1 MAKKVQERHREKKE
15 FLEAKPEELR
25 WRCSPSL
32 FPFDTTEER
41 HGVVGFINQER
52 AYQALTLGVRMPEGG
67 YNIFV
72 SGPPETG
79 RRTMVQA
86 YLEEMAAR
94 ESTPPDLCYV
104 YNFEDP
110 NKPKAISL
118 PAGKGTLL
126 AKDMESLVR
135 DLKTKLPETLQSKDY
150 EGRLTPIL
158 KKSQEEQEGLFE
170 QLKQRALKRGLMI
183 QSTKTGIE
191 VIHLLENRP
200 ISQEEFEQLP
210 DEKRKEI
217 LENQEEIEELI
228 RSFLRKIKELQQKAK
243 ERIEKVNED
252 VISFIVQPLFDDL
265 MSKYGGISDVAKYLE
280 EVRAHIL
287 SNIRDFLPSS
297 ETPLPFPTPE
307 KSFSEYSVNVIVD
320 NGHLTGAPVIFET
333 NPTYYNL
340 FGKIE
345 KKPYLGGLYS
355 DFTMIRAGSLH
366 RANGGYLLVYAREVL
381 MNPGTYDALK
391 RAIKFCQITIED
403 LAETLGLIP
412 TTGLKPE
419 PIPLRVKVIMIG
431 SPYIYHLLSTYDEDF
446 HRTFKVRADF
456 DSVMENNE
464 RYLRSLY
471 HFVIRV
477 IREDGL
483 LPMSATGVA
492 RLAEH
497 MVRMSGTKDKLTARF
512 GAIRDVIRE
521 ASFYA
526 EQWGAKVI
534 TSDHIQ
540 HALEQ
545 RVYRS
550 NLIEEKILEMIRKNQ
565 ILLDVRGK
573 AVGQVNGLSVYQI
586 GDFSFGRPSR
596 ITAQTFVGQSGVVDI
611 EREVELS
618 GPVHQKGVL
627 ILSGFLG
634 GRFAQNFPLTLSAT
648 LCFEQSYTEVEGDSA
663 SAAELF
669 ALLSRLSNIPL
680 RQDIAVTGS
689 INQNGEI
696 QPIGGV
702 NEKIEGFFKTCKL
715 TGLTGSQGVII
726 PRQNLQD
733 LMLNQEVID
742 AVKEG
747 KFHIYPISTVE
758 EGIEILTGVEAGQ
771 RDEKGEY
778 PPGTVYRAIQ
788 QQLKKYRDRMVAL
801 ERKRQKKSQPRKKVI

>member
-1 MAKKVQERHREKKE
+1 VSYREKKN
-15 FLEAKPEELR
+15 FLEARPEELR
-25 WRCSPSL
+25 WSCPPSL

-52 AYQALTLGVRMPEGG
+52 AYQALTLGVRMPEAG

-79 RRTMVQA
+79 RRSMVQA
-86 YLEEMAAR
+86 YLEEIAAR
-94 ESTPPDLCYV
+94 EPVPPDLCYV
-104 YNFEDP
+104 YNFQDP

-126 AKDMESLVR
+126 AKDMENLVR
-135 DLKTKLPETLQSKDY
+135 ELKTKLPEALQSKDY
-150 EGRLTPIL
+150 EERLSPIV

-170 QLKQRALKRGLMI
+170 ELKQRALKRGLLI
-183 QSTKTGIE
+183 QSTKTGME
-191 VIHLLENRP
+191 VIPILENRP

-210 DEKRKEI
+210 EEKKKEI
-217 LENQEEIEELI
+217 LENQEKAGQWI
-228 RSFLRKIKELQQKAK
+228 RSFLRKMKELQLKTK
-243 ERIEKVNED
+243 ERIERVNAN
-252 VISFIVQPLFDDL
+252 VMSFIVQPLFDDL
-265 MSKYGGISDVAKYLE
+265 MSKYGETLEVAKYLE
-280 EVRAHIL
+280 EVRNHIL

-297 ETPLPFPTPE
+297 ETPFPFPTPE

-345 KKPYLGGLYS
+345 KKSYLGGFYS

-381 MNPGTYDALK
+381 LNPGVYDSLK

-403 LAETLGLIP
+403 LAETLGFIP

-419 PIPLRVKVIMIG
+419 PVPLRVKVIMIG
-431 SPYIYHLLSTYDEDF
+431 SPFIYHLLSTYDEDF

-464 RYLRSLY
+464 KYLKSLY

-526 EQWGAKVI
+526 EQWGARVI

-545 RVYRS
+545 RIYRS

-573 AVGQVNGLSVYQI
+573 AIGQVNGLSVYQM
-586 GDFSFGRPSR
+586 GEVSFGRPSR

-618 GPVHQKGVL
+618 GPIHQKGVL

-669 ALLSRLSNIPL
+669 ALLSRLSHIPL

-715 TGLTGSQGVII
+715 INLTGSQGVII

-758 EGIEILTGVEAGQ
+758 EGIEILTGIEAGQ
-771 RDEKGEY
+771 KDEKGEY
-778 PPGTVYRAIQ
+778 PPGTVYYAVQ
-788 QQLKKYRDRMVAL
+788 QQLKKYRDRMGAL
-801 ERKRQKKSQPRKKVI
+801 ERKPQKKTRPRKKRK